1 VNIKKMKKFDF
12 SLSFL
17 DKLLLTLIS
26 EVNTHY
32 LSFKEQK
39 MSVPKVSIRKILY
52 TTDLSETGRHAF
64 AYAASLSKLYDA
76 ELTVMHVVDEM
87 PELDHRL
94 AGYMPKDLWEAIKD
108 RDLTEA
114 KEVLLG
120 RKRDNT
126 VIVGECV
133 DRYCSEI
140 RMDST
145 EKETISYD
153 VMVKLGDPVKEIVK
167 VAMEHDYDLIIVGRH
182 GRSKLHEAVHRSTVR
197 GLLDATSIPVF
208 VIQVPE

>member
-1 VNIKKMKKFDF
+1 
-12 SLSFL
+12 
-17 DKLLLTLIS
+17 
-26 EVNTHY
+26 
-32 LSFKEQK
+32 
-39 MSVPKVSIRKILY
+39 MSVPKISIRKILY

-64 AYAASLSKLYDA
+64 AYAASLCKIYDA
-76 ELTVMHVVDEM
+76 KLTVMHVVDEM

-94 AGYMPKDLWEAIKD
+94 LGYMPKNLWEEIKD
-108 RDLTEA
+108 RDQTEA

-120 RKRDNT
+120 RKRENT

-140 RMDST
+140 KMDST

-167 VAMEHDYDLIIVGRH
+167 VATEQDYDLIIVGRH
-182 GRSKLHEAVHRSTVR
+182 GHSKLHEAVHRSTVR
-197 GLLDATSIPVF
+197 KLLEATNIPVF
-208 VIQVPE
+208 VVQVPD